1 MGAGAATSGA
11 CFRRSTMAG
20 DSFSSYGLEGRC
32 MLDREER
39 QAIERSVNIVTQSI
53 VVDAPDQNV

>member
-1 MGAGAATSGA
+1 
-11 CFRRSTMAG
+11 MAG